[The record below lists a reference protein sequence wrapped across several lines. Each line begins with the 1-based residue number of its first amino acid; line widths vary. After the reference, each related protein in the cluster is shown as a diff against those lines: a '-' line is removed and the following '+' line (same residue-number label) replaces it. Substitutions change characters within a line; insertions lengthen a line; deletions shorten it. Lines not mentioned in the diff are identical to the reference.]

1 MPHRPKVLSDRPP
14 VLTVEDPRGDV
25 LADVLGGAR
34 LRNVLYRRLD
44 CRAPWGIRL
53 PQREHA
59 MFYLLARGAAR
70 LEVDG
75 EAPLAL
81 STGHVVFLPNGTPH
95 TLRDSAATVP
105 AHVDRG
111 ACGGDARPHRLGG
124 DGAASSIVAGFF
136 DLGMGRHTALLGT
149 LPRVVTLSAKDGAAG
164 PWVSATVALIVA
176 ESASPG
182 PASTLV
188 MQRLADVLF
197 VQALR
202 SLLSHADCAKI
213 PLAALSDPHVGRAL
227 GVMHATI
234 ADPWTV
240 ESLAAE
246 VGLSRSGFAARF
258 AALVG
263 EPPLQYLT
271 RWRMARA
278 AELLRD
284 TNESMAEI
292 ATTVGYDSVPSFNK
306 AYKRWQGVSPGAFR
320 RGVRAG
326 GSADRDGAILGTVR

>member
-1 MPHRPKVLSDRPP
+1 M
-14 VLTVEDPRGDV
+14 
-25 LADVLGGAR
+25 
-34 LRNVLYRRLD
+34 RNVLYKRLD
-44 CRAPWGIRL
+44 CRAPWGLRV
-53 PQREHA
+53 PRREHA
-59 MFYLLARGAAR
+59 FFYLLARGAAR
-70 LEVDG
+70 LDVEG
-75 EAPLAL
+75 EAPVAL
-81 STGHVVFLPNGTPH
+81 STGDAVFLPNGTPH
-95 TLRDSAATVP
+95 TIRDSATTEP
-105 AHVDRG
+105 ALVRG
-111 ACGGDARPHRLGG
+111 GARKGDGRPCRLGG
-124 DGAASSIVAGFF
+124 DGAASSIVTGFF
-136 DLGMGRHTALLGT
+136 DLGVGRDTALLGT

-202 SLLSHADCAKI
+202 SLSSHADCAKS
-213 PLAALSDPHVGRAL
+213 PLAALSDLHVGRAL
-227 GVMHATI
+227 GVMHAKV
-234 ADPWTV
+234 AEPWTV
-240 ESLAAE
+240 ESLAAQA
-246 VGLSRSGFAARF
+246 GLSRSGVAARF

-284 TNESMAEI
+284 TNESMADI
-292 ATTVGYDSVPSFNK
+292 AATVGYDSVPSFSK

-320 RGVRAG
+320 RGARAG
-326 GSADRDGAILGTVR
+326 GSADRDGAILGVVR

>member
-1 MPHRPKVLSDRPP
+1 MIQRPKGLPDRPP
-14 VLTVEDPRGDV
+14 ALTVEDPRGDV
-25 LADVLGGAR
+25 LADVLAGAR
-34 LRNVLYRRLD
+34 LSNVLYRRVD
-44 CRAPWGIRL
+44 CRAPWGIRQ

-70 LEVDG
+70 LDVDG
-75 EAPLAL
+75 EAPVAL
-81 STGHVVFLPNGTPH
+81 STGDVVFLPNGTPH
-95 TLRDSAATVP
+95 TLRDSAETVP
-105 AHVDRG
+105 VHVCG
-111 ACGGDARPHRLGG
+111 EAGGGDGRPRHLGD
-124 DGAASSIVAGFF
+124 DGAASSFVAGFF

-149 LPRVVTLSAKDGAAG
+149 LPRVVALSAKDGAAG
-164 PWVSATVALIVA
+164 PWVAATVALIVA
-176 ESASPG
+176 ESAAPG
-182 PASTLV
+182 PAGTLV

-202 SLLSHADCAKI
+202 SLLSHGDCAKV
-213 PLAALSDPHVGRAL
+213 PLSALSDPHVGRAL
-227 GVMHATI
+227 GVMHAKV

-240 ESLAAE
+240 ESLATE

-306 AYKRWQGVSPGAFR
+306 AYKRWQGTSPGAFR
-320 RGVRAG
+320 RRARAG
-326 GSADRDGAILGTVR
+326 GSADRDGAILDTVR

>member
-1 MPHRPKVLSDRPP
+1 MAQRPKGLSHRPPA
-14 VLTVEDPRGDV
+14 LTALDPRGDV
-25 LADVLGGAR
+25 LADVLGAAR
-34 LRNVLYRRLD
+34 LRNVLYRRVD
-44 CRAPWGIRL
+44 CRAPWGIRVPARDL
-53 PQREHA
+53 A
-59 MFYLLARGAAR
+59 MFILLARGTAR
-70 LEVDG
+70 LDVEG

-81 STGHVVFLPNGTPH
+81 SPGDVVFLPNGTPH
-95 TLRDSAATVP
+95 TLRDSAATVATP
-105 AHVDRG
+105 ARG
-111 ACGGDARPHRLGG
+111 EACKGDGRTCKLGG
-124 DGAASSIVAGFF
+124 DGAASSFIAGFF
-136 DLGMGRHTALLGT
+136 DLGMGRYTALLGT
-149 LPRVVTLSAKDGAAG
+149 LPRVVMLSAKDDAAG
-164 PWVSATVALIVA
+164 PWVSATVALFVA

-202 SLLSHADCAKI
+202 SLSSHTDCARS

-227 GVMHATI
+227 GAMHAKV
-234 ADPWTV
+234 AEPWTV
-240 ESLAAE
+240 ESLAAK

-292 ATTVGYDSVPSFNK
+292 AATVGYESVPSFNK

-320 RGVRAG
+320 RGARVM
-326 GSADRDGAILGTVR
+326 GSSDRDGASFAAVR

>member
-1 MPHRPKVLSDRPP
+1 M
-14 VLTVEDPRGDV
+14 EDPRGDV
-25 LADVLGGAR
+25 LADVLGAAR
-34 LRNVLYRRLD
+34 LTNVLYKRLD
-44 CRAPWGIRL
+44 CRAPWGIRV
-53 PQREHA
+53 PHREHA
-59 MFYLLARGAAR
+59 MFYLVARGTAR

-75 EAPLAL
+75 EAPIAL
-81 STGHVVFLPNGTPH
+81 SEGDVVFLPNGTPH
-95 TLRDSAATVP
+95 TFRDSAATVP
-105 AHVDRG
+105 AHVCSEPHEG
-111 ACGGDARPHRLGG
+111 TRPRRLGG

-136 DLGMGRHTALLGT
+136 DLGVGRHTALLGT
-149 LPRVVTLSAKDGAAG
+149 LPCVVTLSAKDSAAG

-182 PASTLV
+182 PASVLV
-188 MQRLADVLF
+188 LQRLADVLF

-202 SLLSHADCAKI
+202 SLSSHGDCAAHADRARS
-213 PLAALSDPHVGRAL
+213 PLAALQDPHVGRAL
-227 GVMHATI
+227 GAMHAKV
-234 ADPWTV
+234 AEPWTV
-240 ESLAAE
+240 ESLAAK

-292 ATTVGYDSVPSFNK
+292 AARVGYESVPSFSK
-306 AYKRWQGVSPGAFR
+306 AYKKWQGVSPGAFR
-320 RGVRAG
+320 RALHATAEAEG
-326 GSADRDGAILGTVR
+326 

>member
-1 MPHRPKVLSDRPP
+1 MPQRPKSLPDRPP
-14 VLTVEDPRGDV
+14 ALTVEDPRGDV

-34 LRNVLYRRLD
+34 LSNVLYRRVD
-44 CRAPWGIRL
+44 CRAPWGIRM

-59 MFYLLARGAAR
+59 MFYLLARGAAH

-81 STGHVVFLPNGTPH
+81 STGDVVFLPNGTPH
-95 TLRDSAATVP
+95 TLRDSAETV
-105 AHVDRG
+105 ADVVGG
-111 ACGGDARPHRLGG
+111 ACEGDVRPRRLGG
-124 DGAASSIVAGFF
+124 DGAASSFVAGFF

-182 PASTLV
+182 PAGTLV
-188 MQRLADVLF
+188 MHRLADVLF

-202 SLLSHADCAKI
+202 SLLSHGDCAKV
-213 PLAALSDPHVGRAL
+213 PLSALSDPHVGRAL
-227 GVMHATI
+227 GAMHARV

-284 TNESMAEI
+284 TRDSMAEI

-320 RGVRAG
+320 RGASAG
-326 GSADRDGAILGTVR
+326 GSADRDGALLGTAR